1 MSLADSQRTFGVKR
15 KTLRALKINY
25 LQGFVVPRAGIEPA
39 RIAPLVFETSA
50 STDSAIWALCLGSVG
65 LLLTVTEVVDLLVE
79 GCKGMVKFV
88 NMQYVSIG
96 VVINCYKF
104 ASAYLQG
111 RVRIPIGGIVRE
123 PKGMNR

>member
-1 MSLADSQRTFGVKR
+1 MVLLHLCG
-15 KTLRALKINY
+15 KTVEPMLK
-25 LQGFVVPRAGIEPA
+25 A
-39 RIAPLVFETSA
+39 
-50 STDSAIWALCLGSVG
+50 
-65 LLLTVTEVVDLLVE
+65 VDLLVE

-123 PKGMNR
+123 PEDYRSEAES